1 MGKLGNA
8 LHMLVLLRSRGRM
21 KIIELA
27 EQLEVSERMIRIY
40 KDEFEK
46 AGIYIHSKQGKDGG
60 YYLDD
65 ETLTFNLGLDES
77 EISSFLIAEEFLE
90 KEDNYMFLKE
100 YKRGVDKIKS
110 VFKKNHRNNDSQY
123 ILKFSKPNVDLES
136 ERKKYFDIMNSII
149 SRRKLKI
156 KYFSLTSGLTE
167 RIIMPYVVVM
177 YKGFWYCIGHCE
189 MREEIRF
196 FKLSRIRSY
205 EVMEDNFEIP
215 ADFKLTDYIGH
226 NSIFKDKLYKVKLR
240 IKFPMSII
248 ISERVWS
255 EDQKIKFNKDDNSI
269 LFEATM
275 SGLPEI
281 KTWILSM
288 GSYAEVIQP
297 KGLYEEIKNEV
308 KKLKNLYKD

>member
-1 MGKLGNA
+1 MNEEE
-8 LHMLVLLRSRGRM
+8 M
-21 KIIELA
+21 
-27 EQLEVSERMIRIY
+27 
-40 KDEFEK
+40 F
-46 AGIYIHSKQGKDGG
+46 
-60 YYLDD
+60 
-65 ETLTFNLGLDES
+65 
-77 EISSFLIAEEFLE
+77 SFLAAEKFLE
-90 KEDNYMFLKE
+90 KDDNYIFLKA
-100 YKRGVDKIKS
+100 YKRGIEKIKS
-110 VFKKNHRNNDSQY
+110 VFDKINEDCESQY
-123 ILKFSKPNVDLES
+123 ILKFSRPNVDMEK
-136 ERKKYFDIMNSII
+136 ERKKYFDILNSII

-248 ISERVWS
+248 ISERIWS